1 MTLAEIAEATNIEDG
16 ELRRTLQSLACGK
29 ARVLQKMP
37 RGKDINDGD
46 KFVYNKDFTHQLFH
60 IKINQVQLKETND
73 EQKAT
78 EERVFQDRQF
88 QIDAAIVRIMK
99 MRKTLTHTLLLNEL
113 YTQLKF
119 PVKPTDLKKRIESLI
134 DRDYM
139 ERDKDNAN
147 QYNYVA

>member
-1 MTLAEIAEATNIEDG
+1 M
-16 ELRRTLQSLACGK
+16 QSLACGK
-29 ARVLQKMP
+29 ARVLTKLP
-37 RGKDINDGD
+37 KGKDINDGD
-46 KFVYNKDFTHQLFH
+46 KFVYNKDFTNALFK
-60 IKINQVQLKETND
+60 IKINQVSDNGGRFPKQIFISFYVQIQLKETND

-78 EERVFQDRQF
+78 EERVFQDRQY

-99 MRKTLTHTLLLNEL
+99 MRKTLSHNLLLTEL
-113 YTQLKF
+113 YNQLKF
-119 PVKPTDLKKRIESLI
+119 PVKPPDLKKRIESLI